1 MVIPSKIGFSIGITQ
16 RIARSVSILFFLVS
30 GFSEAQYTPVVQNY
44 PPEQYGADNQNWA
57 IEQSDNGLLFVANQ
71 SRVLLFDGNRWESV
85 FVPNAQNI
93 RSIKVVEDRLYVGG
107 SMSIGFYQITP
118 RGLEDYSE
126 IKGLEHQNIDVGE
139 EFWNITQLDERLF
152 LQSKRAIYEVVENQ
166 LVLRTPF
173 ESDRPESFSHRGDL
187 YFFSPKEAIQFSSGE
202 YHRFELPEL
211 SSAFVGTYERNEA
224 QFLINEIGETFRL
237 NEGELVKESN
247 PFVDLKNSDQIYD
260 LLQLNNGHLVVGTI
274 SSGLHVYD
282 AEGRLLYVLNKR
294 SGLNNNTVLGLF
306 QSTTGRVWVA
316 LDQGIA
322 SFVPGSNLSEFRF
335 GFEDIGVVY
344 TALSYQNRL
353 YIGTNQ
359 GLYLFNEKTSQFE
372 FVSGTRGQVWNLKTL
387 GGQLY
392 CFHDK
397 GFFKINGPKAL
408 LVDTQTGY
416 WSASEHIDF
425 KGFHSFVLGGYNGV
439 YIYRPTRNPVVEK
452 VKGFNTP
459 SRFVELLDDVIVVN
473 HESLGVFLLDF
484 DWNDRVIRSEKQ
496 IPALGTASSLFS
508 LGGELYYKSSEGVF
522 SVERE
527 ALRYDRELTALI
539 SDPII
544 RPSQNSYRPDEI
556 SFLSK
561 EKILRVHVTPSGDY
575 KVVEEF
581 LPETRLASFG
591 VSGFENINSIS
602 SHEYLIGLKDGFLV
616 LDTNLNNEEPT
627 SFPVWPLNL
636 EVARQDDFVSLLPEE
651 LHLLKAEESTIRVRY
666 THPSFSER
674 YPATYEYQLTSE
686 RDTIVDRSP
695 STVKTYYNLQP
706 GSYSLSTRVIGISGD
721 TLASSQSIRFE
732 IDKPWYQT
740 VQFTLYLIFSGLI
753 LTFVA
758 SALVRAVYK
767 RRERKIREENERLL
781 ETNQLREEN
790 RISQLKNKHLENE
803 LELRKRELTGV
814 YEAEIRRNALLKDLK
829 AQIGKTKSE
838 KPVEEITALIDKQLE
853 DDSDWTKF
861 ESAFNE
867 LDFEFIAN
875 LNKRHQGLTRQEVRL
890 LVYIRLNLS
899 NKEISELLNIG
910 LKSVEMKRYRARK
923 KLGLEKS
930 QNLSEYIHSF

>member
-16 RIARSVSILFFLVS
+16 RIARSVLILFFLVS
-30 GFSEAQYTPVVQNY
+30 GFSEAQYTPLIQNY

-57 IEQSDNGLLFVANQ
+57 IEQSNSGMLFVANQ

-139 EFWNITQLDERLF
+139 EFWNITWLDERLF
-152 LQSKRAIYEVVENQ
+152 LQSKRAIYEVVDNQ
-166 LVLRTPF
+166 LTLRTPF
-173 ESDRPESFSHRGDL
+173 ESDRPESFSLKGDL
-187 YFFSPKEAIQFSSGE
+187 YFFSSKEALRFSAGE
-202 YHRFELPEL
+202 YYRFDFPEL
-211 SSAFVGTYERNEA
+211 SSAFVGIYERNEA
-224 QFLINEIGETFRL
+224 QFLVNEIGDTFRFNRGVL
-237 NEGELVKESN
+237 IKEAN

-260 LLQLNNGHLVVGTI
+260 LIQLRNDYLVVGTI

-282 AEGRLLYVLNKR
+282 AEGNLLYVLDKR

-306 QSTTGRVWVA
+306 QSVTGRVWVA

-322 SFVPGSNLSEFRF
+322 SFNPNSNLSEFRF
-335 GFEDIGVVY
+335 GFGDIGVVY
-344 TALSYQNRL
+344 TATNYQNNL

-359 GLYLFNEKTSQFE
+359 GLYLFNKELNEFE
-372 FVSGTRGQVWNLKTL
+372 FVSGTRGQVWNLKAL
-387 GGQLY
+387 GNQLY

-397 GFFKINGPKAL
+397 GLFKIKDLKAS
-408 LVDTQTGY
+408 LVDAQTGY
-416 WSASEHIDF
+416 WNASEHVDS
-425 KGFHSFVLGGYNGV
+425 KGVSSYVLGGYNGV

-452 VKGFNTP
+452 VNDFNTP

-484 DWNDRVIRSEKQ
+484 DWNNLVVRSEKQ
-496 IPALGTASSLFS
+496 IPALGTASSLF
-508 LGGELYYKSSEGVF
+508 LLNDQLYYKSSEGVF
-522 SVERE
+522 SVEKE
-527 ALRYDRELTALI
+527 ALRYHRELTALI
-539 SDPII
+539 SDPIA
-544 RPSQNSYRPDEI
+544 RPAQNSYRPDEV

-561 EKILRVHVTPSGDY
+561 QKIVRLRMTINGEY
-575 KVVEEF
+575 MAVEEF

-591 VSGFENINSIS
+591 VSGFENINAIGG
-602 SHEYLIGLKDGFLV
+602 HEYLTGLKDGFIV
-616 LDTNLNNEEPT
+616 LDTNLNDEKPT
-627 SFPVWPLNL
+627 AFPIWPFTL
-636 EVARQDDFVSLLPEE
+636 EVARQDEFVTLLPEE
-651 LHLLKAEESTIRVRY
+651 SHLLKAEESTIRVRY

-674 YPATYEYQLTSE
+674 YPVAYEYQLTSE
-686 RDTIVDRSP
+686 RDTITDRSL

-706 GSYSLSTRVIGISGD
+706 GRYSLSTKAIGISGE
-721 TLASSQSIRFE
+721 TLALSKPIRFE

-753 LTFVA
+753 ISFVA

-829 AQIGKTKSE
+829 AQIGKAKSE

-875 LNKRHQGLTRQEVRL
+875 LNRRHQGLTRQEVRL

-910 LKSVEMKRYRARK
+910 LKSVEMKRYRVRK

>member
-16 RIARSVSILFFLVS
+16 RIARCVLILFFLVY
-30 GFSEAQYTPVVQNY
+30 GFSQAQYTPLVQNY

-57 IEQSDNGLLFVANQ
+57 IEQSDNGMLFVANQ

-85 FVPNAQNI
+85 FVPNAQNV

-139 EFWNITQLDERLF
+139 EFWNIIWQDERLF
-152 LQSKRAIYEVVENQ
+152 IQSKRAIYEVVENQ
-166 LVLRTPF
+166 LTLRTPF

-187 YFFSPKEAIQFSSGE
+187 YFFSSKEAIRFSSGE
-202 YHRFELPEL
+202 YYRFELPEL
-211 SSAFVGTYERNEA
+211 SGAFVGIYERNEA
-224 QFLINEIGETFRL
+224 QFLVNEIGETFRL
-237 NEGELVKESN
+237 NRGDLIKEVN

-260 LLQLNNGHLVVGTI
+260 LVQLSNGQLVVGTI

-282 AEGRLLYVLNKR
+282 TLGNLLYVLDKG

-306 QSTTGRVWVA
+306 QSITGRVWVA

-322 SFVPGSNLSEFRF
+322 SFVPNSNLSEYRF

-344 TALSYQNRL
+344 TAISYLNNL

-359 GLYLFNEKTSQFE
+359 GLYRFNKKSSQFE
-372 FVSGTRGQVWNLKTL
+372 FISGTRGQVWNLKTL
-387 GGQLY
+387 GNQLY

-397 GFFKINGPKAL
+397 GLFKINGSMASL
-408 LVDTQTGY
+408 IDAQTGY
-416 WSASEHIDF
+416 WSASEHVDSEGI
-425 KGFHSFVLGGYNGV
+425 SSYVLGGYNGV
-439 YIYRPTRNPVVEK
+439 YTYRPNRNLKAEK
-452 VKGFNTP
+452 VEGFNIP
-459 SRFVELLDDVIVVN
+459 SRFVEVLDNVIVVN

-484 DWNDRVIRSEKQ
+484 DWNNLVVRSEKQ
-496 IPALGTASSLFS
+496 IPALGTASSLF
-508 LGGELYYKSSEGVF
+508 LFGGELYYKSSEGVF
-522 SVERE
+522 SVEKG
-527 ALRYDRELTALI
+527 ALRYHRELTTLI
-539 SDPII
+539 SDPIV
-544 RPSQNSYRPDEI
+544 RPTQNSYRPDEV

-561 EKILRVHVTPSGDY
+561 QKIVRLREAGTGEY
-575 KVVEEF
+575 MATEEI
-581 LPETRLASFG
+581 LPENRLASFG
-591 VSGFENINSIS
+591 VSGFENINAIGTD
-602 SHEYLIGLKDGFLV
+602 EYLIGLKDGFLV
-616 LDTNLNNEEPT
+616 LNTNLNAEQPT
-627 SFPVWPLNL
+627 SFPIWPLNL
-636 EVARQDDFVSLLPEE
+636 GVARQDEFVSLQPEE
-651 LHLLKAEESTIRVRY
+651 SRLLKAEESTIRIRY

-674 YPATYEYQLTSE
+674 YPPAYEYQLISDQ
-686 RDTIVDRSP
+686 DTIIDRSL
-695 STVKTYYNLQP
+695 STIKTYYNLQP
-706 GSYSLSTRVIGISGD
+706 GSYSLSARVLGIGGKTIA
-721 TLASSQSIRFE
+721 LSQSVRFE
-732 IDKPWYQT
+732 IAKPWYQT

-753 LTFVA
+753 ISFVA
-758 SALVRAVYK
+758 SALVRIIYK
-767 RRERKIREENERLL
+767 RRERKIREENERRL

-790 RISQLKNKHLENE
+790 RVSQLKNEHLENE

-814 YEAEIRRNALLKDLK
+814 YEAEIRRNALLRDLK
-829 AQIGKTKSE
+829 VQVSKAKSE
-838 KPVEEITALIDKQLE
+838 KPLEEITALIDKQLE

-867 LDFEFIAN
+867 LDFKFISN

-910 LKSVEMKRYRARK
+910 LKSVEMKRYRVRK

-930 QNLSEYIHSF
+930 KSLSEYIHSF

>member
-1 MVIPSKIGFSIGITQ
+1 MVRPSKIGFSIGITQ
-16 RIARSVSILFFLVS
+16 RIARSVLVLFFLVS
-30 GFSEAQYTPVVQNY
+30 GFSEAQYTPLVQNY
-44 PPEQYGADNQNWA
+44 PPEQYGADNQNWG
-57 IEQSDNGLLFVANQ
+57 IEQSDSGMLFIANQ

-166 LVLRTPF
+166 LILRTPF
-173 ESDRPESFSHRGDL
+173 ESDRPESFSDNEEL
-187 YFFSPKEAIQFSSGE
+187 YFFSSKEAIQFSLGE
-202 YHRFELPEL
+202 YRRFELPEL
-211 SSAFVGTYERNEA
+211 SSAFVGIYQRNEA
-224 QFLINEIGETFRL
+224 QFLVNEIGETFRL

-260 LLQLNNGHLVVGTI
+260 LLQLSNGHLVVGTI

-282 AEGRLLYVLNKR
+282 AEGRLLYVLDKR
-294 SGLNNNTVLGLF
+294 RGLNNNTVLGLF

-344 TALSYQNRL
+344 TAVSYQNRL

-372 FVSGTRGQVWNLKTL
+372 FISGTRGQVWNLKTL

-397 GFFKINGPKAL
+397 GLFKIKDSKAS
-408 LVDTQTGY
+408 LVDAQTGY
-416 WSASEHIDF
+416 WSASEHIDS

-439 YIYRPTRNPVVEK
+439 YMYRPTRNPVVEK

-484 DWNDRVIRSEKQ
+484 DWNNRVIRSEKQ

-508 LGGELYYKSSEGVF
+508 LGGKLYYKSSEGVF

-527 ALRYDRELTALI
+527 ALRYDRELTVFI

-556 SFLSK
+556 SFLTK
-561 EKILRVHVTPSGDY
+561 EKIIRLRVTNTGDY
-575 KVVEEF
+575 TAIEEF

-591 VSGFENINSIS
+591 VSGFENSNAIG

-616 LDTNLNNEEPT
+616 LDTTLNDDEPT
-627 SFPVWPLNL
+627 SFPIWLLSL
-636 EVARQDDFVSLLPEE
+636 EVARQDEFVSLSPDDP
-651 LHLLKAEESTIRVRY
+651 HLLKAEESTIRVRY

-686 RDTIVDRSP
+686 GDTIVDRSL

-721 TLASSQSIRFE
+721 ILASSQSIRFE
-732 IDKPWYQT
+732 IDIPWYQT

-758 SALVRAVYK
+758 SALVRAIYK

-829 AQIGKTKSE
+829 AQIGKAKSE

-910 LKSVEMKRYRARK
+910 LKSVEMKRYRVRK

>member
-16 RIARSVSILFFLVS
+16 RIARSVWILFLLVS
-30 GFSEAQYTPVVQNY
+30 GFSEAQYTPLVQNY

-57 IEQSDNGLLFVANQ
+57 IEQSDSGMLFVANQ

-139 EFWNITQLDERLF
+139 EFWNITQLGERLF

-173 ESDRPESFSHRGDL
+173 ESDRPESFSHKEDL
-187 YFFSPKEAIQFSSGE
+187 YFFSSKEAIRFSSGE
-202 YHRFELPEL
+202 YPRFELPEL
-211 SSAFVGTYERNEA
+211 SSAFVGMYQRNET
-224 QFLINEIGETFRL
+224 QFLVNEMGETYRL
-237 NEGELVKESN
+237 NSGDLIKEAN

-260 LLQLNNGHLVVGTI
+260 LIQLRNGYLVVGTI

-282 AEGRLLYVLNKR
+282 DLGNLLYVFDKR

-306 QSTTGRVWVA
+306 QSATGRVWVA

-322 SFVPGSNLSEFRF
+322 SFIPNSNLSEFRF

-344 TALSYQNRL
+344 TATNYQDNL

-359 GLYLFNEKTSQFE
+359 GLYLFNKKLSQFE

-387 GGQLY
+387 GDQLY
-392 CFHDK
+392 GFHDK
-397 GFFKINGPKAL
+397 GLFKIKGSTAS
-408 LVDTQTGY
+408 LVDAQTGY
-416 WSASEHIDF
+416 WSASEHIDS
-425 KGFHSFVLGGYNGV
+425 KGFSSFVLGGYNGV
-439 YIYRPTRNPVVEK
+439 YIYRPTPNPVVEK
-452 VKGFNTP
+452 VKDFNTP
-459 SRFVELLDDVIVVN
+459 SRFVELLEDVIVVN

-484 DWNDRVIRSEKQ
+484 DWNNLVIRSEKQ
-496 IPALGTASSLFS
+496 IPALGTASSLF
-508 LGGELYYKSSEGVF
+508 LLEDELYYKSSEGVF

-527 ALRYDRELTALI
+527 ALRYHRELTALI
-539 SDPII
+539 SDPIV
-544 RPSQNSYRPDEI
+544 RPAQNSYRPDEV
-556 SFLSK
+556 SFLTE
-561 EKILRVHVTPSGDY
+561 EKIIRIRVTNAGDY
-575 KVVEEF
+575 TATEEL
-581 LPETRLASFG
+581 LPKTRLASFG
-591 VSGFENINSIS
+591 VSGFENMNAIG

-616 LDTNLNNEEPT
+616 LDTNLNEEKPT
-627 SFPVWPLNL
+627 SFPIWPLSM
-636 EVARQDDFVSLLPEE
+636 EVARLDEFVGLLPEE
-651 LHLLKAEESTIRVRY
+651 FHLLKAEESTIRVRY

-674 YPATYEYQLTSE
+674 YPAIYEYQLISE
-686 RDTIVDRSP
+686 RDTIVDRSL

-706 GSYSLSTRVIGISGD
+706 GSYSLSTSVVGISGE
-721 TLASSQSIRFE
+721 TLASSKPIRLE

-753 LTFVA
+753 ISFVA
-758 SALVRAVYK
+758 SILVRVVYK

-829 AQIGKTKSE
+829 AQISKAKSE

-910 LKSVEMKRYRARK
+910 LKSVEMKRYRVRK

>member
-16 RIARSVSILFFLVS
+16 QIARSVLILFFLVS
-30 GFSEAQYTPVVQNY
+30 GFSEAQYTPLVQNY
-44 PPEQYGADNQNWA
+44 PPEQYGADNQNWV
-57 IEQSDNGLLFVANQ
+57 IEQSNSGMLFVANQ
-71 SRVLLFDGNRWESV
+71 SRVLLYDGNRWESV

-139 EFWNITQLDERLF
+139 EFWNITWLEERLF
-152 LQSKRAIYEVVENQ
+152 LQSKRAIYEVVDNQ
-166 LVLRTPF
+166 LTLRTPF
-173 ESDRPESFSHRGDL
+173 ESDRPESFSLKGDL
-187 YFFSPKEAIQFSSGE
+187 YFFSSKEALRFSAGE
-202 YHRFELPEL
+202 YYRFEFPEL
-211 SSAFVGTYERNEA
+211 SSAFVGIYERNEA
-224 QFLINEIGETFRL
+224 QFLVNEIGETFRFNRGVL
-237 NEGELVKESN
+237 IKEAN

-260 LLQLNNGHLVVGTI
+260 LIQLRNDYLVVGTI

-282 AEGRLLYVLNKR
+282 AEGNLLYVLDKR

-306 QSTTGRVWVA
+306 QSVTGRVWVA

-322 SFVPGSNLSEFRF
+322 SFIPNSNLSEFRF
-335 GFEDIGVVY
+335 GFGDIGVVY
-344 TALSYQNRL
+344 TATNYQNNL

-359 GLYLFNEKTSQFE
+359 GLYLFNKELNEFE
-372 FVSGTRGQVWNLKTL
+372 FVSGTRGQVWNLKAL
-387 GGQLY
+387 GNQLY

-397 GFFKINGPKAL
+397 GLFKIKDLKAS
-408 LVDTQTGY
+408 LVDAQTGY
-416 WSASEHIDF
+416 WNASEHVDS
-425 KGFHSFVLGGYNGV
+425 KGVSSYVLGGYNGV

-452 VKGFNTP
+452 VNDFNTP

-484 DWNDRVIRSEKQ
+484 DWNNLVVRSEKQ
-496 IPALGTASSLFS
+496 IPALGTASSLF
-508 LGGELYYKSSEGVF
+508 LLNDQLYYKSSEGVF
-522 SVERE
+522 SVEKG
-527 ALRYDRELTALI
+527 ALRYHRELTSLI
-539 SDPII
+539 SDPIA
-544 RPSQNSYRPDEI
+544 RPAQNSYRPDEV

-561 EKILRVHVTPSGDY
+561 QKIVRLRITNNGEY
-575 KVVEEF
+575 AAIEEF

-591 VSGFENINSIS
+591 VSGFENINAIG
-602 SHEYLIGLKDGFLV
+602 SHEYLTGLKDGFIV
-616 LDTNLNNEEPT
+616 LDTNLNDEKPT
-627 SFPVWPLNL
+627 AFPIWPLTL
-636 EVARQDDFVSLLPEE
+636 EVARQDEFVSLLPEE
-651 LHLLKAEESTIRVRY
+651 PHLLKAEESTIRVRF

-674 YPATYEYQLTSE
+674 HPVTYEYQLTSE
-686 RDTIVDRSP
+686 RDTITDRSL

-706 GSYSLSTRVIGISGD
+706 GRYSLSTKAIGISGE
-721 TLASSQSIRFE
+721 TLALSKPIRFE

-753 LTFVA
+753 ISFVA

-829 AQIGKTKSE
+829 AQIGKAKSE

-875 LNKRHQGLTRQEVRL
+875 LNRRHQGLTRQEVRL

-910 LKSVEMKRYRARK
+910 LKSVEMKRYRVRK

>member
-16 RIARSVSILFFLVS
+16 QIARSVLILFFLVS
-30 GFSEAQYTPVVQNY
+30 GFSEAQYTPLVQNY
-44 PPEQYGADNQNWA
+44 PPEQYGADNQNWV
-57 IEQSDNGLLFVANQ
+57 IEQSNSGMLFVANQ
-71 SRVLLFDGNRWESV
+71 SRVLLYDGNRWESV

-139 EFWNITQLDERLF
+139 EFWNITWLEERLF
-152 LQSKRAIYEVVENQ
+152 LQSKRAIYEVVDNQ
-166 LVLRTPF
+166 LTLRTPF
-173 ESDRPESFSHRGDL
+173 ESDRPESFSLKGDL
-187 YFFSPKEAIQFSSGE
+187 YFFSSKEALRFSAGE
-202 YHRFELPEL
+202 YYRFEFPEL
-211 SSAFVGTYERNEA
+211 SSAFVGIYERNEA
-224 QFLINEIGETFRL
+224 QFLVNEIGETFRFNRGVL
-237 NEGELVKESN
+237 IKEAN

-260 LLQLNNGHLVVGTI
+260 LIQLRNDYLVVGTI

-282 AEGRLLYVLNKR
+282 AEGNLLYVLDKR

-306 QSTTGRVWVA
+306 QSVTGRVWVA

-322 SFVPGSNLSEFRF
+322 SFIPNSNLSEFRF
-335 GFEDIGVVY
+335 GFGDIGVVY
-344 TALSYQNRL
+344 TATNYQNNL

-359 GLYLFNEKTSQFE
+359 GLYLFNKELNEFE
-372 FVSGTRGQVWNLKTL
+372 FVSGTRGQVWNLKAL
-387 GGQLY
+387 GNQLY

-397 GFFKINGPKAL
+397 GLFKIKDLKAS
-408 LVDTQTGY
+408 LVDAQTGY
-416 WSASEHIDF
+416 WNASEHVDS
-425 KGFHSFVLGGYNGV
+425 KGVSSYVLGGYNGV

-452 VKGFNTP
+452 VNDFNTP

-484 DWNDRVIRSEKQ
+484 DWNNLVVRSEKQ
-496 IPALGTASSLFS
+496 IPALGTASSLF
-508 LGGELYYKSSEGVF
+508 LLNDQLYYKSSEGVF
-522 SVERE
+522 SVEKG
-527 ALRYDRELTALI
+527 ALRYHRELTSLI
-539 SDPII
+539 SDPIA
-544 RPSQNSYRPDEI
+544 RPAQNSYRPDEV

-561 EKILRVHVTPSGDY
+561 QKIVRLRITNNGEY
-575 KVVEEF
+575 AAIEEF

-591 VSGFENINSIS
+591 VSGFENINAIG
-602 SHEYLIGLKDGFLV
+602 SHEYLTGLKDGFIV
-616 LDTNLNNEEPT
+616 LDTNLNDEKPT
-627 SFPVWPLNL
+627 AFPIWPLTL
-636 EVARQDDFVSLLPEE
+636 EVARQDEFVSLLPEE
-651 LHLLKAEESTIRVRY
+651 SHLLKAEESTIRVRF

-674 YPATYEYQLTSE
+674 HPVTYEYQLTSE
-686 RDTIVDRSP
+686 RDTITDRSL

-706 GSYSLSTRVIGISGD
+706 GRYSLSTKAIGISGE
-721 TLASSQSIRFE
+721 TLALSKPIRFE

-753 LTFVA
+753 ISFVA

-829 AQIGKTKSE
+829 AQIGKAKSE

-853 DDSDWTKF
+853 DDSDWNKF

-875 LNKRHQGLTRQEVRL
+875 LNRRHQGLTRQEVRL

-910 LKSVEMKRYRARK
+910 LKSVEMKRYRVRK

>member
-16 RIARSVSILFFLVS
+16 RIARSVLVLFFLVS
-30 GFSEAQYTPVVQNY
+30 GFSEAQYTPLVQNY
-44 PPEQYGADNQNWA
+44 PPEQYGADNQNWG
-57 IEQSDNGLLFVANQ
+57 IEQSDSGLLFVANQ

-93 RSIKVVEDRLYVGG
+93 RSIKIVEDRLYVGG

-118 RGLEDYSE
+118 QGLENYSE
-126 IKGLEHQNIDVGE
+126 IKGLEHQNISIGE
-139 EFWNITQLDERLF
+139 EFWNITQLNERLF

-173 ESDRPESFSHRGDL
+173 ESDRPESFSDNEEL
-187 YFFSPKEAIQFSSGE
+187 YFFSSKEAIQFSLGE
-202 YHRFELPEL
+202 YRRFELPEL
-211 SSAFVGTYERNEA
+211 SSAFVGIYQRNEA
-224 QFLINEIGETFRL
+224 QFLVNEIGETFRL

-260 LLQLNNGHLVVGTI
+260 LLQLSNGHLVVGTI

-282 AEGRLLYVLNKR
+282 AEGRLLYVLDKR
-294 SGLNNNTVLGLF
+294 RGLNNNTVLGLF

-344 TALSYQNRL
+344 TAVSYQNRL

-372 FVSGTRGQVWNLKTL
+372 FISGTRGQVWNLKTL

-397 GFFKINGPKAL
+397 GLFKIKDSKAS
-408 LVDTQTGY
+408 LVDAQTGY
-416 WSASEHIDF
+416 WSASEHIDS

-439 YIYRPTRNPVVEK
+439 YMYRPTRNPVVEK

-484 DWNDRVIRSEKQ
+484 DWNNRVIRSEKQ

-508 LGGELYYKSSEGVF
+508 LGGKLYYKSSEGVF

-527 ALRYDRELTALI
+527 ALRYDRELTVFI

-556 SFLSK
+556 SFLTK
-561 EKILRVHVTPSGDY
+561 EKIIRLRVTNTGDY
-575 KVVEEF
+575 TAIEEF

-591 VSGFENINSIS
+591 VSGFENSNAIG

-616 LDTNLNNEEPT
+616 LDTTLNDDEPT
-627 SFPVWPLNL
+627 SFPIWLLSL
-636 EVARQDDFVSLLPEE
+636 EVARQDEFVSLSPDDP
-651 LHLLKAEESTIRVRY
+651 HLLKAEESTIRVRY

-686 RDTIVDRSP
+686 RDTIVDRSL

-721 TLASSQSIRFE
+721 ILASSQSIRFE

-758 SALVRAVYK
+758 SALVRAIYK

-829 AQIGKTKSE
+829 AQIGKAKSE

-910 LKSVEMKRYRARK
+910 LKSVEMKRYRVRK

>member
-247 PFVDLKNSDQIYD
+247 PFVDLKNLDQIYD

-282 AEGRLLYVLNKR
+282 AEGRLLYVLDKR

-353 YIGTNQ
+353 FIGTNQ

-686 RDTIVDRSP
+686 RDTIVDRSL

-706 GSYSLSTRVIGISGD
+706 GSYSLSTRVIGISGE

>member
-16 RIARSVSILFFLVS
+16 RIARCVLILFFSASRFV
-30 GFSEAQYTPVVQNY
+30 EAQYTPLVQNY

-57 IEQSDNGLLFVANQ
+57 IEQSDSGVLFVANQ
-71 SRVLLFDGNRWESV
+71 SRILLFDGNQWRSV

-126 IKGLEHQNIDVGE
+126 IKGLEHQNIDAGE
-139 EFWNITQLDERLF
+139 EFWNITRLDERLF

-166 LVLRTPF
+166 LTLRTPF

-187 YFFSPKEAIQFSSGE
+187 YFFSSKEAIRFSSGE
-202 YHRFELPEL
+202 YKRFELPER
-211 SSAFVGTYERNEA
+211 SSAFVGIYERNGA
-224 QFLINEIGETFRL
+224 QFLVNEIGETFRL
-237 NEGELVKESN
+237 NKGDLIKEAN

-260 LLQLNNGHLVVGTI
+260 LIQLRNGYLVVGTI

-282 AEGRLLYVLNKR
+282 AVGNLLHVLDKR

-306 QSTTGRVWVA
+306 QSITGRVWVA

-322 SFVPGSNLSEFRF
+322 SFIPDSNLSEFRF

-344 TALSYQNRL
+344 TATRYGDNL

-359 GLYLFNEKTSQFE
+359 GLYLFNEKLNQFE

-387 GGQLY
+387 GNQLY

-397 GFFKINGPKAL
+397 GLFKINGSKAS
-408 LVDTQTGY
+408 LVDAQTGY
-416 WSASEHIDF
+416 WSASEHIDSE
-425 KGFHSFVLGGYNGV
+425 GISSYVLGGYNGV

-473 HESLGVFLLDF
+473 HESLGIFFLDF
-484 DWNDRVIRSEKQ
+484 DWNNLVISSEKQ
-496 IPALGTASSLFS
+496 IPALGAASSLF
-508 LGGELYYKSSEGVF
+508 LLEGELYYKSSEGVF
-522 SVERE
+522 SVEKG
-527 ALRYDRELTALI
+527 ALRYQRELTALI
-539 SDPII
+539 SDPIV
-544 RPSQNSYRPDEI
+544 RPAQNSYRPDEV

-561 EKILRVHVTPSGDY
+561 KKIVRLGVKNTGDY
-575 KVVEEF
+575 MAIEEF

-591 VSGFENINSIS
+591 VSGFENVNAIG

-616 LDTNLNNEEPT
+616 LDTNLNDEKPIP
-627 SFPVWPLNL
+627 FPVWPFNL
-636 EVARQDDFVSLLPEE
+636 EVARQDEFVSLLPEE
-651 LHLLKAEESTIRVRY
+651 SHLLKAEESTIRVRY

-674 YPATYEYQLTSE
+674 YPAAYEYQLASE
-686 RDTIVDRSP
+686 QDTITDRSL
-695 STVKTYYNLQP
+695 SAVKTYYNLQP
-706 GSYSLSTRVIGISGD
+706 GSYSLSTRVIGISGE
-721 TLASSQSIRFE
+721 TLALSKSIRFE

-753 LTFVA
+753 ISFVA

-767 RRERKIREENERLL
+767 RRERKIRKENERLL

-814 YEAEIRRNALLKDLK
+814 YEGEIRRNALLKDLK
-829 AQIGKTKSE
+829 AQISKAKSE
-838 KPVEEITALIDKQLE
+838 KPVEEITALIDKQL
-853 DDSDWTKF
+853 DDNSDWTKF
-861 ESAFNE
+861 ESVFNE

-910 LKSVEMKRYRARK
+910 LKSVEMKRYRVRK

>member
-1 MVIPSKIGFSIGITQ
+1 MVLPPKIGFSIGITQ
-16 RIARSVSILFFLVS
+16 RIARSVLILFFLVS
-30 GFSEAQYTPVVQNY
+30 GFSEAQYTPLVQNY

-57 IEQSDNGLLFVANQ
+57 IEQSESGMLFVANQ

-166 LVLRTPF
+166 LILRTPF

-187 YFFSPKEAIQFSSGE
+187 YFFSSKEAIRFSSEE
-202 YHRFELPEL
+202 YDRFELPEL
-211 SSAFVGTYERNEA
+211 SSAFVGIYQRNEA
-224 QFLINEIGETFRL
+224 QFLVNEIGETFRFNRGKL
-237 NEGELVKESN
+237 IKEAN

-260 LLQLNNGHLVVGTI
+260 LIQLKNGYLVVGTI
-274 SSGLHVYD
+274 SSGLHTYD
-282 AEGRLLYVLNKR
+282 TEGNLLHVLDKR
-294 SGLNNNTVLGLF
+294 NGLNNNTVLGLF
-306 QSTTGRVWVA
+306 QSVTGRVWVA

-322 SFVPGSNLSEFRF
+322 SFTPNSNLREFRF
-335 GFEDIGVVY
+335 GYGDIGVVY
-344 TALSYQNRL
+344 TATKYQDNL

-359 GLYLFNEKTSQFE
+359 GLYLFNKGLNEFE

-387 GGQLY
+387 GNQLY

-397 GFFKINGPKAL
+397 GLFKIKDLKAS
-408 LVDTQTGY
+408 LVDAQTGY
-416 WSASEHIDF
+416 WSSSEHVDS
-425 KGFHSFVLGGYNGV
+425 KGEPSYVLGGYNGV
-439 YIYRPTRNPVVEK
+439 YIYRPTRNPTVEK
-452 VKGFNTP
+452 VNGFNIP
-459 SRFVELLDDVIVVN
+459 SRFAELLDDVIVVN

-484 DWNDRVIRSEKQ
+484 DWNNLVVRSEKQ
-496 IPALGTASSLFS
+496 IPALGTASSLF
-508 LGGELYYKSSEGVF
+508 LFEDRLYYKSSEGVF
-522 SVERE
+522 SVEKE
-527 ALRYDRELTALI
+527 ALRYHREFTALI
-539 SDPII
+539 SDPIV
-544 RPSQNSYRPDEI
+544 RPAQNSYQSNET

-561 EKILRVHVTPSGDY
+561 EKIIRLRVANTGDY
-575 KVVEEF
+575 TAIEEF

-616 LDTNLNNEEPT
+616 LDTNLNNEEPKP
-627 SFPVWPLNL
+627 FPVWPLTL
-636 EVARQDDFVSLLPEE
+636 EVARQEEFVSLLPEE

-666 THPSFSER
+666 THPNFSER
-674 YPATYEYQLTSE
+674 NPAAYEYQLTSE
-686 RDTIVDRSP
+686 RDTITDRSQ

-706 GSYSLSTRVIGISGD
+706 GSYSLSTRVIGISGE
-721 TLASSQSIRFE
+721 TLALSKSIRFE

-753 LTFVA
+753 ISFVA
-758 SALVRAVYK
+758 SAVVRAVYK
-767 RRERKIREENERLL
+767 RRERKIREENERLI

-790 RISQLKNKHLENE
+790 RISQIKNKHLENE
-803 LELRKRELTGV
+803 LKLRKRELTGV

-829 AQIGKTKSE
+829 AQIGKAKSE
-838 KPVEEITALIDKQLE
+838 KPVEEIKALIDKQLE
-853 DDSDWTKF
+853 VDSDWTKF

-910 LKSVEMKRYRARK
+910 LKSVEMKRYRVRK

>member
-16 RIARSVSILFFLVS
+16 RIARRVLILLFLVY
-30 GFSEAQYTPVVQNY
+30 GFSEAQYTPLVQNY

-57 IEQSDNGLLFVANQ
+57 IEQSDSGMLFVANQ

-118 RGLEDYSE
+118 RGLEGYSE

-139 EFWNITQLDERLF
+139 EFWNITWLDERLF

-166 LVLRTPF
+166 LTLRTPF

-187 YFFSPKEAIQFSSGE
+187 YFFSTNEAIRFSSGE
-202 YHRFELPEL
+202 YNRFELPEL
-211 SSAFVGTYERNEA
+211 SSAFVGIYEHKEVQFIVNEM
-224 QFLINEIGETFRL
+224 GETFRL
-237 NEGELVKESN
+237 KRGSLIKEAK
-247 PFVDLKNSDQIYD
+247 PFIDLNISDQIYD
-260 LLQLNNGHLVVGTI
+260 LIQLRNGYLVVGTI

-282 AEGRLLYVLNKR
+282 SAGNLLYVLDKR
-294 SGLNNNTVLGLF
+294 RGLNNNTVLGLF
-306 QSTTGRVWVA
+306 QSITGRVWVA

-322 SFVPGSNLSEFRF
+322 SFIPNSNLSEFRF

-344 TALSYQNRL
+344 TATNYRDNL

-359 GLYLFNEKTSQFE
+359 GLYFFNEKLNQFE

-387 GGQLY
+387 GNQLY

-397 GFFKINGPKAL
+397 GLFNINGSKASL
-408 LVDTQTGY
+408 IDAQTGY
-416 WSASEHIDF
+416 WTASEHIDSE
-425 KGFHSFVLGGYNGV
+425 GISSYVLGGYDGV
-439 YIYRPTRNPVVEK
+439 YIYLPTRNPIVEK

-459 SRFVELLDDVIVVN
+459 SRFLELLDDVIVVN

-484 DWNDRVIRSEKQ
+484 DWNKSVVRSEKN
-496 IPALGTASSLFS
+496 IPALGTASSLF
-508 LGGELYYKSSEGVF
+508 LLENELYYKSSEGVF
-522 SVERE
+522 SVEKG
-527 ALRYDRELTALI
+527 ALRYHRELTALI
-539 SDPII
+539 SEPIV
-544 RPSQNSYRPDEI
+544 RPAQNSYQPNET

-561 EKILRVHVTPSGDY
+561 EKVIRLRSTNKGDY
-575 KVVEEF
+575 IAVEEF

-591 VSGFENINSIS
+591 VSGFENINAID

-616 LDTNLNNEEPT
+616 LDTNLDDEKPK
-627 SFPVWPLNL
+627 SFPIWPFNL
-636 EVARQDDFVSLLPEE
+636 EVARQDEFVSLLPQES
-651 LHLLKAEESTIRVRY
+651 HLLKSEESTIRVRY

-674 YPATYEYQLTSE
+674 YPAAYEYQLVSDQ
-686 RDTIVDRSP
+686 DTITDRSL
-695 STVKTYYNLQP
+695 STVKTYYNLRP
-706 GSYSLSTRVIGISGD
+706 GSYSLSTRVVDISGE
-721 TLASSQSIRFE
+721 TLAMSKPIRFE

-740 VQFTLYLIFSGLI
+740 AQFTLYLIFSGLI
-753 LTFVA
+753 IFFVA
-758 SALVRAVYK
+758 SALVRTIYK

-829 AQIGKTKSE
+829 AQIGKAKSE

-910 LKSVEMKRYRARK
+910 LKSVEMKRYRVRK

>member
-16 RIARSVSILFFLVS
+16 RIGRRVLILLFLVY
-30 GFSEAQYTPVVQNY
+30 GFSEAQYTPLVQNY

-57 IEQSDNGLLFVANQ
+57 IEQSDSGMLFVANQ

-118 RGLEDYSE
+118 RGLEGYSE

-139 EFWNITQLDERLF
+139 EFWNITWLDERLF
-152 LQSKRAIYEVVENQ
+152 LQSKRAIYEVVDNQ
-166 LVLRTPF
+166 LTLRTPF

-187 YFFSPKEAIQFSSGE
+187 YFFSTNEAIRFSSGE
-202 YHRFELPEL
+202 YNRFELPEL
-211 SSAFVGTYERNEA
+211 SSAFVGIYEHKEVQFIVNEM
-224 QFLINEIGETFRL
+224 GETFRL
-237 NEGELVKESN
+237 KGGSLIKEAK
-247 PFVDLKNSDQIYD
+247 PFIDLNISDQIYD
-260 LLQLNNGHLVVGTI
+260 LIQLRNGYLVVGTI

-282 AEGRLLYVLNKR
+282 SAGNLLYVLDKR
-294 SGLNNNTVLGLF
+294 RGLNNNTVLGLF
-306 QSTTGRVWVA
+306 QSITGRVWVA

-322 SFVPGSNLSEFRF
+322 SFIPNSNLSEFRF

-344 TALSYQNRL
+344 TATNYRDNL
-353 YIGTNQ
+353 YVGTNQ
-359 GLYLFNEKTSQFE
+359 GLYFFNEKLNQFE
-372 FVSGTRGQVWNLKTL
+372 FVPGTRGQVWNLKTL
-387 GGQLY
+387 GNQLY

-397 GFFKINGPKAL
+397 GLFNINGSKASL
-408 LVDTQTGY
+408 IDAQTGY
-416 WSASEHIDF
+416 WTASEHIDSE
-425 KGFHSFVLGGYNGV
+425 GISSYVLGGYDGV
-439 YIYRPTRNPVVEK
+439 YIYLPTRNPIVEK

-459 SRFVELLDDVIVVN
+459 SRFLELLDDVIVVN

-484 DWNDRVIRSEKQ
+484 DWNKSVVRSEKN
-496 IPALGTASSLFS
+496 IPALGTASSLF
-508 LGGELYYKSSEGVF
+508 LLENELYYKSSEGVF
-522 SVERE
+522 SVEKG
-527 ALRYDRELTALI
+527 ALRYHRELTALI
-539 SDPII
+539 SEPIV
-544 RPSQNSYRPDEI
+544 RPAQNSYQPNET

-561 EKILRVHVTPSGDY
+561 QKIVRLRSTNKGDY
-575 KVVEEF
+575 IAVEEF

-591 VSGFENINSIS
+591 VSGFENINAID

-616 LDTNLNNEEPT
+616 LDTNLDDEKPK
-627 SFPVWPLNL
+627 SFPIWPFNL
-636 EVARQDDFVSLLPEE
+636 EVARQDEFVSLLPQES
-651 LHLLKAEESTIRVRY
+651 HLLKSEESTIRVRY
-666 THPSFSER
+666 IHPSFSER
-674 YPATYEYQLTSE
+674 YPAAYEYQLVSDQ
-686 RDTIVDRSP
+686 DTITDRSL
-695 STVKTYYNLQP
+695 STVKTYYNLRP
-706 GSYSLSTRVIGISGD
+706 GSYSLSTRVVDISGE
-721 TLASSQSIRFE
+721 TLAMSKPIRFE

-740 VQFTLYLIFSGLI
+740 AQFTLYLIFSGLI
-753 LTFVA
+753 IFFVA
-758 SALVRAVYK
+758 SALVRTIYK

-829 AQIGKTKSE
+829 AQIGKAKSE

-910 LKSVEMKRYRARK
+910 LKSVEMKRYRVRK

>member
-1 MVIPSKIGFSIGITQ
+1 MVISSKIGFSIGITQ
-16 RIARSVSILFFLVS
+16 RIARSVLILFFLVS
-30 GFSEAQYTPVVQNY
+30 GFSEAQYTPLIQNY

-57 IEQSDNGLLFVANQ
+57 IEQSNSGMLFVANQ

-139 EFWNITQLDERLF
+139 EFWNITWLDERLF
-152 LQSKRAIYEVVENQ
+152 LQSKRAIYEVVDNQ
-166 LVLRTPF
+166 LTLRTPF
-173 ESDRPESFSHRGDL
+173 ESDRPESFSLKGDL
-187 YFFSPKEAIQFSSGE
+187 YFFSSKEALRFSAGE
-202 YHRFELPEL
+202 YYRFDFPEL
-211 SSAFVGTYERNEA
+211 SSAFVGIYERNEA
-224 QFLINEIGETFRL
+224 QFLVNEIGDTFRFNRGVL
-237 NEGELVKESN
+237 IKEAN

-260 LLQLNNGHLVVGTI
+260 LIQLRNDYLVVGTI

-282 AEGRLLYVLNKR
+282 AEGNLLYVLDKR

-306 QSTTGRVWVA
+306 QSVTGRVWVA

-322 SFVPGSNLSEFRF
+322 SFIPNSNLSEFRF
-335 GFEDIGVVY
+335 GFGDIGVVY
-344 TALSYQNRL
+344 TATNYQNNL

-359 GLYLFNEKTSQFE
+359 GLYLFNKELNEFE
-372 FVSGTRGQVWNLKTL
+372 FVSGTRGQVWNLKAL
-387 GGQLY
+387 GNQLY

-397 GFFKINGPKAL
+397 GLFKIKDLKAS
-408 LVDTQTGY
+408 LVDAQTGY
-416 WSASEHIDF
+416 WNASEHVDS
-425 KGFHSFVLGGYNGV
+425 KGVSSYVLGGYNGV

-452 VKGFNTP
+452 VNDFNTP

-484 DWNDRVIRSEKQ
+484 DWNNLVVRSEKQ
-496 IPALGTASSLFS
+496 IPALGTASSLF
-508 LGGELYYKSSEGVF
+508 LLNDQLYYKSSEGVF
-522 SVERE
+522 SVEKE
-527 ALRYDRELTALI
+527 ALRYHRELTALI
-539 SDPII
+539 SDPIA
-544 RPSQNSYRPDEI
+544 RPAQNSYRPDEV

-561 EKILRVHVTPSGDY
+561 QKIVRLRMTINGEY
-575 KVVEEF
+575 MAVEEF

-591 VSGFENINSIS
+591 VSGFENINAIGG
-602 SHEYLIGLKDGFLV
+602 HEYLTGLKDGFIV
-616 LDTNLNNEEPT
+616 LDTNLNDEKPT
-627 SFPVWPLNL
+627 AFPIWPFTL
-636 EVARQDDFVSLLPEE
+636 EVARQDEFVTLLPEE
-651 LHLLKAEESTIRVRY
+651 SHLLKAEESTIRVRY

-674 YPATYEYQLTSE
+674 HPVTYEYQLTSE
-686 RDTIVDRSP
+686 RDTITDRSL

-706 GSYSLSTRVIGISGD
+706 GRYSLSTKAIGISGE
-721 TLASSQSIRFE
+721 TLALSKPIRFE

-753 LTFVA
+753 ISFVA

-829 AQIGKTKSE
+829 AQIGKAKSE

-875 LNKRHQGLTRQEVRL
+875 LNRRHQGLTRQEVRL

-910 LKSVEMKRYRARK
+910 LKSVEMKRYRVRK

>member
-1 MVIPSKIGFSIGITQ
+1 MVIPTKIGFSIGITQ
-16 RIARSVSILFFLVS
+16 RIARSVLILFFLVS
-30 GFSEAQYTPVVQNY
+30 GFSEAQYTPLIQNY

-57 IEQSDNGLLFVANQ
+57 IEQSNSGMLFVANQ

-139 EFWNITQLDERLF
+139 EFWNITWLDERLF
-152 LQSKRAIYEVVENQ
+152 LQSKRAIYEVVDNQ
-166 LVLRTPF
+166 LTLRTPF
-173 ESDRPESFSHRGDL
+173 ESDRPESFSLKGDL
-187 YFFSPKEAIQFSSGE
+187 YFFSSKEALRFSAGE
-202 YHRFELPEL
+202 YYRFDFPEL
-211 SSAFVGTYERNEA
+211 SSAFVGIYERNEA
-224 QFLINEIGETFRL
+224 QFLVNEIGDTFRFNRGVL
-237 NEGELVKESN
+237 IKEAN

-260 LLQLNNGHLVVGTI
+260 LIQLRNDYLVVGTI

-282 AEGRLLYVLNKR
+282 AEGNLLYVLDKR

-306 QSTTGRVWVA
+306 QSVTGRVWVA

-322 SFVPGSNLSEFRF
+322 SFIPNSNLSEFRF
-335 GFEDIGVVY
+335 GFGDIGVVY
-344 TALSYQNRL
+344 TATNYQNNL

-359 GLYLFNEKTSQFE
+359 GLYLFNKELNEFE
-372 FVSGTRGQVWNLKTL
+372 FVSGTRGQAWNLKAL
-387 GGQLY
+387 GNQLY

-397 GFFKINGPKAL
+397 GLFKIKDLKAS
-408 LVDTQTGY
+408 LVDAQTGY
-416 WSASEHIDF
+416 WNASEHVDS
-425 KGFHSFVLGGYNGV
+425 KGVSSYVLGGYNGV

-452 VKGFNTP
+452 VNDFNTP

-484 DWNDRVIRSEKQ
+484 DWNNLVVRSEKQ
-496 IPALGTASSLFS
+496 IPALGTASSLF
-508 LGGELYYKSSEGVF
+508 LLNDQLYYKSSEGVF
-522 SVERE
+522 SVEKE
-527 ALRYDRELTALI
+527 ALRYHRELTALI
-539 SDPII
+539 SDPIA
-544 RPSQNSYRPDEI
+544 RPAQNSYRPDEV

-561 EKILRVHVTPSGDY
+561 QKIVRLRMTINGEY
-575 KVVEEF
+575 MAVEEF

-591 VSGFENINSIS
+591 VSGFENINAIGG
-602 SHEYLIGLKDGFLV
+602 HEYLTGLKDGFIV
-616 LDTNLNNEEPT
+616 LDTNLNDEKPT
-627 SFPVWPLNL
+627 AFPIWPFALK
-636 EVARQDDFVSLLPEE
+636 VARQDEFVTLLPEE
-651 LHLLKAEESTIRVRY
+651 SHLLKAEESTIRVRY

-674 YPATYEYQLTSE
+674 HPVTYEYQLTSE
-686 RDTIVDRSP
+686 RDTITDRSL

-706 GSYSLSTRVIGISGD
+706 GRYSLSTKAIGISGE
-721 TLASSQSIRFE
+721 TLALSKPIRFE

-753 LTFVA
+753 ISFVA

-829 AQIGKTKSE
+829 AQIGKAKSE
-838 KPVEEITALIDKQLE
+838 NPVEEITALIDKQLE

-875 LNKRHQGLTRQEVRL
+875 LNRRHQGLTRQEVRL

-910 LKSVEMKRYRARK
+910 LKSVEMKRYRVRK
-923 KLGLEKS
+923 KLRLEKS

>member
-16 RIARSVSILFFLVS
+16 RIARSVLVLFFLVS
-30 GFSEAQYTPVVQNY
+30 GFSEAQYTPLVQNY
-44 PPEQYGADNQNWA
+44 PPEQYGADNQNWG
-57 IEQSDNGLLFVANQ
+57 IEQSDSGLLFVANQ

-166 LVLRTPF
+166 LILRTPF

-187 YFFSPKEAIQFSSGE
+187 YFFSPKEAIQFSSGD
-202 YHRFELPEL
+202 YQRFELPEL

-260 LLQLNNGHLVVGTI
+260 LLQLSNGHLVVGTI

-282 AEGRLLYVLNKR
+282 AEGRLLYVLDKR
-294 SGLNNNTVLGLF
+294 RGLNNNTVLGLF

-344 TALSYQNRL
+344 TAVSYQNRL

-372 FVSGTRGQVWNLKTL
+372 FISGTRGQVWNLKTL

-397 GFFKINGPKAL
+397 GLFKIKDSKAS
-408 LVDTQTGY
+408 LVDAQTGY
-416 WSASEHIDF
+416 WSASEHIDS

-439 YIYRPTRNPVVEK
+439 YMYRPTRNPVVEK

-484 DWNDRVIRSEKQ
+484 DWNNRVIRSEKQ

-508 LGGELYYKSSEGVF
+508 LGGKLYYKSSEGVF

-527 ALRYDRELTALI
+527 ALRYDRELTVFI

-556 SFLSK
+556 SFLTK
-561 EKILRVHVTPSGDY
+561 EKIIRLRVTNTGDY
-575 KVVEEF
+575 TAIEEF

-591 VSGFENINSIS
+591 VSGFENSNAIG

-616 LDTNLNNEEPT
+616 LDTTLNDDEPT
-627 SFPVWPLNL
+627 SFPIWLLSL
-636 EVARQDDFVSLLPEE
+636 EVARQDEFVSLSPDDP
-651 LHLLKAEESTIRVRY
+651 HLLKAEESTIRVRY

-686 RDTIVDRSP
+686 GDTIVDRSL

-721 TLASSQSIRFE
+721 ILASSQSIRFE

-758 SALVRAVYK
+758 SALVRAIYK

-829 AQIGKTKSE
+829 AQIGKAKSE

-910 LKSVEMKRYRARK
+910 LKSVEMKRYRVRK

>member
-16 RIARSVSILFFLVS
+16 RIARSVWILFLLVS
-30 GFSEAQYTPVVQNY
+30 GFSEAQYTPLVQNY

-57 IEQSDNGLLFVANQ
+57 IEQSDSGMLFVANQ

-107 SMSIGFYQITP
+107 SMSIGFYQITS

-173 ESDRPESFSHRGDL
+173 ESDRPESFSHNEDL
-187 YFFSPKEAIQFSSGE
+187 YFFSSKEAIRFSSGE
-202 YHRFELPEL
+202 YRRFVLPEL
-211 SSAFVGTYERNEA
+211 SSAFVGMYQRNGA
-224 QFLINEIGETFRL
+224 QFLVNEMGETYRL
-237 NEGELVKESN
+237 NSGDLIKEAN
-247 PFVDLKNSDQIYD
+247 PFVDLKSSDQIYD
-260 LLQLNNGHLVVGTI
+260 LISLRSGYLVVGTI

-282 AEGRLLYVLNKR
+282 AEGNLLYVLDKR

-306 QSTTGRVWVA
+306 QSVTGRVWVA
-316 LDQGIA
+316 LDQGVA
-322 SFVPGSNLSEFRF
+322 SFIPNSNLSEFRF

-344 TALSYQNRL
+344 TATNYRDNL
-353 YIGTNQ
+353 YVGTNQ
-359 GLYLFNEKTSQFE
+359 GLYLFNQELNEFE
-372 FVSGTRGQVWNLKTL
+372 FVSGTRGQAWNLKTL
-387 GGQLY
+387 GNQLY

-397 GFFKINGPKAL
+397 GLFKIKGSKASL
-408 LVDTQTGY
+408 IDAQTGY
-416 WSASEHIDF
+416 WSASEHVDS
-425 KGFHSFVLGGYNGV
+425 KGVSSYVLGGYNGV

-452 VKGFNTP
+452 VNGFNTP

-484 DWNDRVIRSEKQ
+484 DWNKLVVRSEKQ
-496 IPALGTASSLFS
+496 IPALGTASSLF
-508 LGGELYYKSSEGVF
+508 LLEDELYYNSSEGVF
-522 SVERE
+522 SVEKG
-527 ALRYDRELTALI
+527 ALRYHRELTALI
-539 SDPII
+539 SDPIV
-544 RPSQNSYRPDEI
+544 RPSQNSYQPNEA

-561 EKILRVHVTPSGDY
+561 EKVIRLRVSNTGDY
-575 KVVEEF
+575 IAIEEF
-581 LPETRLASFG
+581 LPETRLSSFG
-591 VSGFENINSIS
+591 VSGFENMNAIS

-627 SFPVWPLNL
+627 SFPVWPLSL
-636 EVARQDDFVSLLPEE
+636 EVARQDEFVSLLPQEF
-651 LHLLKAEESTIRVRY
+651 HLLKAEESTIRVRY

-674 YPATYEYQLTSE
+674 YPAAYEYELTSE
-686 RDTIVDRSP
+686 RDTITDRSQ
-695 STVKTYYNLQP
+695 STLKTYYNLQP
-706 GSYSLSTRVIGISGD
+706 GSYSLSTKVIGVNGE
-721 TLASSQSIRFE
+721 TLASSKPIRFE

-753 LTFVA
+753 ISFIA
-758 SALVRAVYK
+758 SALVRVVYK

-829 AQIGKTKSE
+829 AQISKAKSE

-910 LKSVEMKRYRARK
+910 LKSVEMKRYRVRK

>member
-16 RIARSVSILFFLVS
+16 QIARSVLILFFLVS
-30 GFSEAQYTPVVQNY
+30 GFSEAQYTPLVQNY
-44 PPEQYGADNQNWA
+44 PPEQYGADNQNWV
-57 IEQSDNGLLFVANQ
+57 IEQSNSGMLFVANQ
-71 SRVLLFDGNRWESV
+71 SRVLLYDGNRWESV

-139 EFWNITQLDERLF
+139 EFWNITWLEERLF
-152 LQSKRAIYEVVENQ
+152 LQSKRAIYEVVDNQ
-166 LVLRTPF
+166 LTLRTPF
-173 ESDRPESFSHRGDL
+173 ESDRPESFSLKGDL
-187 YFFSPKEAIQFSSGE
+187 YFFSSKEALRFSAGE
-202 YHRFELPEL
+202 YYRFEFPEL
-211 SSAFVGTYERNEA
+211 SSAFVGIYERNEA
-224 QFLINEIGETFRL
+224 QFLVNEIGETFRFNRGVL
-237 NEGELVKESN
+237 IKEAN

-260 LLQLNNGHLVVGTI
+260 LIQLRNDYLVVGTI

-282 AEGRLLYVLNKR
+282 AEGNLLYVLDKR

-306 QSTTGRVWVA
+306 QSVTGRVWVA

-322 SFVPGSNLSEFRF
+322 SFIPNSNLSEFRF
-335 GFEDIGVVY
+335 GFGDIGVVY
-344 TALSYQNRL
+344 TATNYQNNL

-359 GLYLFNEKTSQFE
+359 GLYLFNKELNEFE
-372 FVSGTRGQVWNLKTL
+372 FVSGTRGQVWNLKAL
-387 GGQLY
+387 GNQLY

-397 GFFKINGPKAL
+397 GLFKIKDLKAS
-408 LVDTQTGY
+408 LVDAQTGY
-416 WSASEHIDF
+416 WNASEHVDS
-425 KGFHSFVLGGYNGV
+425 KGVSSYVLGGYNGV

-452 VKGFNTP
+452 VNDFNTP

-484 DWNDRVIRSEKQ
+484 DWNNLVVRSEKQ
-496 IPALGTASSLFS
+496 IPALGTASSLF
-508 LGGELYYKSSEGVF
+508 LLNDQLYYKSSEGVF
-522 SVERE
+522 SVEKG
-527 ALRYDRELTALI
+527 ALRYHRELTSLI
-539 SDPII
+539 SDPIA
-544 RPSQNSYRPDEI
+544 RPAQNSYRPDEV

-561 EKILRVHVTPSGDY
+561 QKIVRLRITNNGEY
-575 KVVEEF
+575 AAIEEF

-591 VSGFENINSIS
+591 VSGFENINAIG
-602 SHEYLIGLKDGFLV
+602 SHEYLTGLKDGFIV
-616 LDTNLNNEEPT
+616 LDTNLNDEKPT
-627 SFPVWPLNL
+627 AFPIWPLTL
-636 EVARQDDFVSLLPEE
+636 EVARQDEFVSLLPEE
-651 LHLLKAEESTIRVRY
+651 PHLLKAEESTIRVRF

-674 YPATYEYQLTSE
+674 HPVTYEYQLTSE
-686 RDTIVDRSP
+686 RDTITDRSL

-706 GSYSLSTRVIGISGD
+706 GRYSLSTKAIGISGE
-721 TLASSQSIRFE
+721 TLALSKPIRFE

-753 LTFVA
+753 ISFVA

-829 AQIGKTKSE
+829 SPNWQGK
-838 KPVEEITALIDKQLE
+838 I
-853 DDSDWTKF
+853 
-861 ESAFNE
+861 
-867 LDFEFIAN
+867 
-875 LNKRHQGLTRQEVRL
+875 
-890 LVYIRLNLS
+890 
-899 NKEISELLNIG
+899 
-910 LKSVEMKRYRARK
+910 
-923 KLGLEKS
+923 
-930 QNLSEYIHSF
+930 

>member
-1 MVIPSKIGFSIGITQ
+1 MVRPSKIGFSIGITQ
-16 RIARSVSILFFLVS
+16 RIARSVLILFFFVS
-30 GFSEAQYTPVVQNY
+30 GFSEAQYTPLVQNY

-57 IEQSDNGLLFVANQ
+57 IEQSDSGMLFVANQ

-126 IKGLEHQNIDVGE
+126 IKGLEYQNIDVGE
-139 EFWNITQLDERLF
+139 EFWNITYLDERLF

-166 LVLRTPF
+166 LILRTPF
-173 ESDRPESFSHRGDL
+173 ESDRPESFIHNEEL
-187 YFFSPKEAIQFSSGE
+187 YFFSSKEAIQFSSGE
-202 YHRFELPEL
+202 YRRFELPEL
-211 SSAFVGTYERNEA
+211 SSSFVGIYQRNEA
-224 QFLINEIGETFRL
+224 QFLVNETGETYRL
-237 NEGELVKESN
+237 NSGKLIKEAN

-260 LLQLNNGHLVVGTI
+260 LIQLKNGYLVVGTI
-274 SSGLHVYD
+274 SSGLHTYD
-282 AEGRLLYVLNKR
+282 AEGNLLHVLDKR
-294 SGLNNNTVLGLF
+294 NGLNNNTVLSLF
-306 QSTTGRVWVA
+306 QSVTGRVWVA

-322 SFVPGSNLSEFRF
+322 SFVPDSNLSEFRF

-344 TALSYQNRL
+344 TAVNHRDNL

-359 GLYLFNEKTSQFE
+359 GLYRFNKKVRQFE
-372 FVSGTRGQVWNLKTL
+372 FVTGTRGQVWNLKAFGT
-387 GGQLY
+387 QLY

-397 GFFKINGPKAL
+397 GLFEISDSQAI
-408 LVDTQTGY
+408 LVDIQTGY
-416 WSASEHIDF
+416 WGASRHQDSED
-425 KGFHSFVLGGYNGV
+425 SFSYVLGGYDGI
-439 YIYRPTRNPVVEK
+439 YIYRPNQTPAVIKVE
-452 VKGFNTP
+452 GFNTP
-459 SRFVELLDDVIVVN
+459 SRFVELLEDFIVVN

-484 DWNDRVIRSEKQ
+484 DWNNLVIHSEKH
-496 IPALGTASSLFS
+496 IPALGTASSLF
-508 LGGELYYKSSEGVF
+508 LFDRELYYKSSEGVF
-522 SVERE
+522 KVEKG
-527 ALRYDRELTALI
+527 ALRYHRELTELV
-539 SDPII
+539 SDPVA
-544 RPSQNSYRPDEI
+544 RPLQNSYQRKEV

-561 EKILRVHVTPSGDY
+561 NKIVRLNKLESGEYDAI
-575 KVVEEF
+575 EEV
-581 LPETRLASFG
+581 LPETRLTSFG
-591 VSGFENINSIS
+591 VSGFENINAIGTY
-602 SHEYLIGLKDGFLV
+602 EYMIGLKDGFLV
-616 LDTNLNNEEPT
+616 LNTNRNAEAPT
-627 SFPVWPLNL
+627 SFPVWPLNV
-636 EVARQDDFVSLLPEE
+636 EVARQDEFVSLLPDEP
-651 LHLLKAEESTIRVRY
+651 HFLKAEESTIRVRY

-674 YPATYEYQLTSE
+674 YPPAYEYQLISDQ
-686 RDTIVDRSP
+686 DTIIDRSL
-695 STVKTYYNLQP
+695 STIKTYYNLQP
-706 GSYSLSTRVIGISGD
+706 GSYSLSTRVLGIRGE
-721 TLASSQSIRFE
+721 TIALSQSIRFE
-732 IDKPWYQT
+732 IAKPWYQT
-740 VQFTLYLIFSGLI
+740 VQFTLYLIFSGFIISFL
-753 LTFVA
+753 A
-758 SALVRAVYK
+758 SALVRAIYK

-790 RISQLKNKHLENE
+790 RVSQLKNKHLENE

-829 AQIGKTKSE
+829 AQIGKAKSE

-910 LKSVEMKRYRARK
+910 LKSVEMKRYRVRK

>member
-1 MVIPSKIGFSIGITQ
+1 MVIPSKIGFSIGMTQ
-16 RIARSVSILFFLVS
+16 RIARSVLVLFFLIT
-30 GFSEAQYTPVVQNY
+30 GFSEAQYTPLVQNY

-57 IEQSDNGLLFVANQ
+57 IEQSDSGMLFVANQ

-93 RSIKVVEDRLYVGG
+93 RSIKVVDDRLYVGG

-139 EFWNITQLDERLF
+139 EFWNITRLDERLF
-152 LQSKRAIYEVVENQ
+152 FQSKRAIYEVIENQ
-166 LVLRTPF
+166 LILRTVF
-173 ESDRPESFSHRGDL
+173 ESDRPESFNYRGDL
-187 YFFSPKEAIQFSSGE
+187 YFFSSKDAIRFSSGE
-202 YHRFELPEL
+202 YYRFELPEL
-211 SSAFVGTYERNEA
+211 SSAFVGIYQRNEA
-224 QFLINEIGETFRL
+224 QFLVNEIGETFRL
-237 NEGELVKESN
+237 NEGGLVKESN

-260 LLQLNNGHLVVGTI
+260 LLQLRNGYLVVGTI

-282 AEGRLLYVLNKR
+282 AEGNLLYVLDKR

-306 QSTTGRVWVA
+306 QSITGRVWVA
-316 LDQGIA
+316 LDQGVA
-322 SFVPGSNLSEFRF
+322 SFIPNSNLSEFRF

-344 TALSYQNRL
+344 TATNFRDNL

-359 GLYLFNEKTSQFE
+359 GLYVFNEKLSQFE
-372 FVSGTRGQVWNLKTL
+372 FVSDTRGQVWNLKTL
-387 GGQLY
+387 GNELY

-397 GFFKINGPKAL
+397 GLFKINGSKAS
-408 LVDTQTGY
+408 LVDAQTGY
-416 WSASEHIDF
+416 WSASEHIDS
-425 KGFHSFVLGGYNGV
+425 KGFSSFVLGGYNGV
-439 YIYRPTRNPVVEK
+439 YIYRPNRKPIVEK
-452 VKGFNTP
+452 VEGFTTP

-473 HESLGVFLLDF
+473 YESLGVFLLDF
-484 DWNDRVIRSEKQ
+484 DWNNLVIRSEKQ
-496 IPALGTASSLFS
+496 IPALGTASSLF
-508 LGGELYYKSSEGVF
+508 LLKEELYYKSSEGIF
-522 SVERE
+522 NVEKG
-527 ALRYDRELTALI
+527 ALRYHRELTALVPE
-539 SDPII
+539 PIV
-544 RPSQNSYRPDEI
+544 RPTQNSYGPDEV

-561 EKILRVHVTPSGDY
+561 EKILRLRVTNTGDY
-575 KVVEEF
+575 RAIEEF
-581 LPETRLASFG
+581 LPETRLKSFG
-591 VSGFENINSIS
+591 VSGFENINAIDSN
-602 SHEYLIGLKDGFLV
+602 EYLIGLKDGFLV
-616 LDTNLNNEEPT
+616 LDTNLKDEEPA
-627 SFPVWPLNL
+627 SFPIWLLNL
-636 EVARQDDFVSLLPEE
+636 EVARQDEFVSLSPED

-674 YPATYEYQLTSE
+674 YPTTYEYQLTSE
-686 RDTIVDRSP
+686 RDTITDRSP
-695 STVKTYYNLQP
+695 STVKTYYNLKP
-706 GSYSLSTRVIGISGD
+706 GSYSLSTRAIGISGE
-721 TLASSQSIRFE
+721 TLASSHPIRFE

-740 VQFTLYLIFSGLI
+740 AQFTLYLIFTGLI
-753 LTFVA
+753 ISFVA

-829 AQIGKTKSE
+829 AQIGKAKSE

-910 LKSVEMKRYRARK
+910 LKSVEMKRYRVRK

>member
-139 EFWNITQLDERLF
+139 EFWNITQLDERIF
-152 LQSKRAIYEVVENQ
+152 LQSKLAIYEVVENQ

-237 NEGELVKESN
+237 NEGELVRESN
-247 PFVDLKNSDQIYD
+247 PFVNLKNSDQIYD

-282 AEGRLLYVLNKR
+282 AEGRLLYVLDKR

-344 TALSYQNRL
+344 TAVSYQNRL

-416 WSASEHIDF
+416 WSASEHIDS

-522 SVERE
+522 SVEKG
-527 ALRYDRELTALI
+527 ALRYHRELTALI
-539 SDPII
+539 SEPIA
-544 RPSQNSYRPDEI
+544 RPAQNSYRPGEV

-561 EKILRVHVTPSGDY
+561 QKIVRLSMTNNGDY
-575 KVVEEF
+575 MAIEEF

-602 SHEYLIGLKDGFLV
+602 SHEYLIGLKDGVLV

-674 YPATYEYQLTSE
+674 YPVAYEYQLTSE
-686 RDTIVDRSP
+686 RDTIVDRSL

-829 AQIGKTKSE
+829 AQISKTKSE

-910 LKSVEMKRYRARK
+910 LKSVEMKRYRVRK

>member
-1 MVIPSKIGFSIGITQ
+1 MVIPTKIGFSIGITQ
-16 RIARSVSILFFLVS
+16 RIARSVLILFFLVS
-30 GFSEAQYTPVVQNY
+30 GFSEAQYTPLVQNY

-57 IEQSDNGLLFVANQ
+57 IEQSNSGMLFVANQ
-71 SRVLLFDGNRWESV
+71 SRVLLFDGNRWESI

-139 EFWNITQLDERLF
+139 EFWNITWLDERLF
-152 LQSKRAIYEVVENQ
+152 LQSKRAIYEVVDNQ
-166 LVLRTPF
+166 LTLRTPF
-173 ESDRPESFSHRGDL
+173 ESDRPESFSLKGDL
-187 YFFSPKEAIQFSSGE
+187 YFFSSKEALRFSAGE
-202 YHRFELPEL
+202 YYRFDFPEL
-211 SSAFVGTYERNEA
+211 SSAFVGIYERNEA
-224 QFLINEIGETFRL
+224 QFLVNEIGDTFRFNRGVL
-237 NEGELVKESN
+237 IKEAN

-260 LLQLNNGHLVVGTI
+260 LIQLRNDYLVVGTI

-282 AEGRLLYVLNKR
+282 AEGNLLYVLDKR

-306 QSTTGRVWVA
+306 QSVTGRVWVA

-322 SFVPGSNLSEFRF
+322 SFIPNSNLSEFRF
-335 GFEDIGVVY
+335 GFGDIGVVY
-344 TALSYQNRL
+344 TATNYQNNL

-359 GLYLFNEKTSQFE
+359 GLYLFNKELNEFE
-372 FVSGTRGQVWNLKTL
+372 FVSGTRGQVWNLKAL
-387 GGQLY
+387 GNQLY

-397 GFFKINGPKAL
+397 GLFKIKDLKAS
-408 LVDTQTGY
+408 LVDAQTGY
-416 WSASEHIDF
+416 WNASEHVDS
-425 KGFHSFVLGGYNGV
+425 KGVSSYVLGGYNGV

-452 VKGFNTP
+452 VNDFNTP

-484 DWNDRVIRSEKQ
+484 DWNNLVVRSEKQ
-496 IPALGTASSLFS
+496 IPALGTASSLF
-508 LGGELYYKSSEGVF
+508 LLNDQLYYKSSEGVF
-522 SVERE
+522 SVEKE
-527 ALRYDRELTALI
+527 ALRYHRELTALI
-539 SDPII
+539 SDPIA
-544 RPSQNSYRPDEI
+544 RPAQNSYRPDEV

-561 EKILRVHVTPSGDY
+561 QKIVLLRMTINGEY
-575 KVVEEF
+575 MAVEEF

-591 VSGFENINSIS
+591 VSGFENINAIGG
-602 SHEYLIGLKDGFLV
+602 HEYLTGLKDGFIV
-616 LDTNLNNEEPT
+616 LDTNLNDEKPT
-627 SFPVWPLNL
+627 AFPIWPFTL
-636 EVARQDDFVSLLPEE
+636 EVARQDEFVTLLPEE
-651 LHLLKAEESTIRVRY
+651 SHLLKAEESTIRVRY

-674 YPATYEYQLTSE
+674 HPVTYEYQLTSE
-686 RDTIVDRSP
+686 RDTITDRSL

-706 GSYSLSTRVIGISGD
+706 GRYSLSTKAIGISGE
-721 TLASSQSIRFE
+721 TLALSKPIRFE

-753 LTFVA
+753 ISFVA

-829 AQIGKTKSE
+829 AQIGKAKSE

-875 LNKRHQGLTRQEVRL
+875 LNRRHQGLTRQEVRL

-910 LKSVEMKRYRARK
+910 LKSVEMKRYRVRK

>member
-187 YFFSPKEAIQFSSGE
+187 YFFSPKEGIQFSSGE

-247 PFVDLKNSDQIYD
+247 PFVDLKNLDQIYD

-397 GFFKINGPKAL
+397 GFFKINGSKAL

-416 WSASEHIDF
+416 WSASEHIDS

-686 RDTIVDRSP
+686 RDTIVDRSL

-910 LKSVEMKRYRARK
+910 LKSVEMKRYRVRK
-923 KLGLEKS
+923 KLGLKKS

>member
-16 RIARSVSILFFLVS
+16 RIARSVLILFFLVS
-30 GFSEAQYTPVVQNY
+30 GFSEAQYTPLIQNY

-57 IEQSDNGLLFVANQ
+57 IEQSNSGMLFVANQ

-139 EFWNITQLDERLF
+139 EFWNITWLDERLF
-152 LQSKRAIYEVVENQ
+152 LQSKRAIYEVVDNQ
-166 LVLRTPF
+166 LTLRTPF
-173 ESDRPESFSHRGDL
+173 ESDRPESFSLKGDL
-187 YFFSPKEAIQFSSGE
+187 YFFSSKEALRFSAGE
-202 YHRFELPEL
+202 YYRFDFPEL
-211 SSAFVGTYERNEA
+211 SSAFVGIYERNEA
-224 QFLINEIGETFRL
+224 QFLVNEIGDTFRFNRGVL
-237 NEGELVKESN
+237 IKEAN

-260 LLQLNNGHLVVGTI
+260 LIQLRNDYLVVGTI

-282 AEGRLLYVLNKR
+282 AEGNLLYVLDKR

-306 QSTTGRVWVA
+306 QSVTGRVWVA

-322 SFVPGSNLSEFRF
+322 SFIPNSNLSEFRF
-335 GFEDIGVVY
+335 GFGDIGVVY
-344 TALSYQNRL
+344 TATNYQNNL

-359 GLYLFNEKTSQFE
+359 GLYLFNKELNEFE
-372 FVSGTRGQVWNLKTL
+372 FVSGTRGQVWNLKAL
-387 GGQLY
+387 GNQLY

-397 GFFKINGPKAL
+397 GLFKIKDLKAS
-408 LVDTQTGY
+408 LVDAQTGY
-416 WSASEHIDF
+416 WNASEHVDS
-425 KGFHSFVLGGYNGV
+425 KGVSSYVLGGYNGV

-452 VKGFNTP
+452 VNDFNTP

-484 DWNDRVIRSEKQ
+484 DWNNLVVRSEKQ
-496 IPALGTASSLFS
+496 IPALGTASSLF
-508 LGGELYYKSSEGVF
+508 LLNDQLYYKSSEGVF
-522 SVERE
+522 SVEKE
-527 ALRYDRELTALI
+527 ALRYHRELTALI
-539 SDPII
+539 SDPIA
-544 RPSQNSYRPDEI
+544 RPAQNSYRPDEV

-561 EKILRVHVTPSGDY
+561 QKIVRLRMTINGEY
-575 KVVEEF
+575 MAVEEF

-591 VSGFENINSIS
+591 VSGFENINAIGG
-602 SHEYLIGLKDGFLV
+602 HEYLTGLKDGFIV
-616 LDTNLNNEEPT
+616 LDTNLNDEKPT
-627 SFPVWPLNL
+627 AFPIWPFTL
-636 EVARQDDFVSLLPEE
+636 EVARQDEFVTLLPEE
-651 LHLLKAEESTIRVRY
+651 SHLLKAEESTIRVRY

-674 YPATYEYQLTSE
+674 HPVTYEYQLTSE
-686 RDTIVDRSP
+686 RDTITDRSL

-706 GSYSLSTRVIGISGD
+706 GRYSLSTKAIGISGE
-721 TLASSQSIRFE
+721 TLALSKPIRFE

-740 VQFTLYLIFSGLI
+740 AQFTLYLIFSGLI
-753 LTFVA
+753 ISFVA

-829 AQIGKTKSE
+829 AQIGKAKSE

-875 LNKRHQGLTRQEVRL
+875 LNRRHQGLTRQEVRL

-910 LKSVEMKRYRARK
+910 LKSVEMKRYRVRK

>member
-1 MVIPSKIGFSIGITQ
+1 MVRPSKIGFSIGITQ
-16 RIARSVSILFFLVS
+16 RIARSVWILFFLVS
-30 GFSEAQYTPVVQNY
+30 GFSEAQYTPLVQNY

-57 IEQSDNGLLFVANQ
+57 IEQSDSGMLFIANQ

-166 LVLRTPF
+166 LILRTPF
-173 ESDRPESFSHRGDL
+173 ESDRPESFSDNEEL
-187 YFFSPKEAIQFSSGE
+187 YFFSPKEAIQFSSGD
-202 YHRFELPEL
+202 YQRFELPEL
-211 SSAFVGTYERNEA
+211 SSAFVGIYQRNEA
-224 QFLINEIGETFRL
+224 QFLVNEIGETFRL

-260 LLQLNNGHLVVGTI
+260 LLQLSNGHLVVGTI

-282 AEGRLLYVLNKR
+282 AEGRLLYVLDKR
-294 SGLNNNTVLGLF
+294 RGLNNNTVLGLF

-344 TALSYQNRL
+344 TAVSYQNRL

-372 FVSGTRGQVWNLKTL
+372 FISGTRGQVWNLKTL

-397 GFFKINGPKAL
+397 GLFKIKDSKAS
-408 LVDTQTGY
+408 LVDAQTGY
-416 WSASEHIDF
+416 WSASEHIDS

-439 YIYRPTRNPVVEK
+439 YMYRPTRNPVVEK

-484 DWNDRVIRSEKQ
+484 DWNNRVIRSEKQ

-508 LGGELYYKSSEGVF
+508 LGGKLYYKSSEGVF

-527 ALRYDRELTALI
+527 ALRYDRELTVFI

-556 SFLSK
+556 SFLTK
-561 EKILRVHVTPSGDY
+561 EKIIRLRVTNTGDY
-575 KVVEEF
+575 TAIEEF

-591 VSGFENINSIS
+591 VSGFENSNAIG

-616 LDTNLNNEEPT
+616 LDTTLNDDEPT
-627 SFPVWPLNL
+627 SFPIWLLSL
-636 EVARQDDFVSLLPEE
+636 EVARQDEFVSLSPDDP
-651 LHLLKAEESTIRVRY
+651 HLLKAEESTIRVRY

-686 RDTIVDRSP
+686 RDTIVDRSL

-721 TLASSQSIRFE
+721 ILASSQSIRFE

-758 SALVRAVYK
+758 SALVRAIYQ
-767 RRERKIREENERLL
+767 RRGRKLREEHERLL

-829 AQIGKTKSE
+829 AQIGKAKSE

-910 LKSVEMKRYRARK
+910 LKSVEMKRYRVRK

>member
-139 EFWNITQLDERLF
+139 EFWNITQLDQRLF

-522 SVERE
+522 SVDRE

-561 EKILRVHVTPSGDY
+561 EKTLRVHVTPSGDY

-686 RDTIVDRSP
+686 RDTIVDRSL

-706 GSYSLSTRVIGISGD
+706 GSYSLSTRVIGISGE

-910 LKSVEMKRYRARK
+910 LKSVEMKRYRVRK
-923 KLGLEKS
+923 KLGLKKS

>member
-1 MVIPSKIGFSIGITQ
+1 MVMPSKIGFSIGITQ

-282 AEGRLLYVLNKR
+282 AEGRLLYVLDKR

-344 TALSYQNRL
+344 TAVSYQNRL

-397 GFFKINGPKAL
+397 GFVKINGSKAL

-416 WSASEHIDF
+416 WSASEHIDS

-561 EKILRVHVTPSGDY
+561 EKTLRVHVTPSGDY

-686 RDTIVDRSP
+686 RDTIVDRSL

-706 GSYSLSTRVIGISGD
+706 GSYSLSTRVIGVSGD

-829 AQIGKTKSE
+829 SQIGKTKSE

-910 LKSVEMKRYRARK
+910 LKSVEMKRYRVRK